1 MNCTSSYSDI
11 YYAHVYATLG
21 QLTAM
26 VLSTTVAVPVYSFY
40 STGMYKRVWTNFWT
54 PVQVENHQDE
64 DNEDNEDNEE
74 EDTESNVESEKE
86 LEVDSEYV
94 KEE

>member
-1 MNCTSSYSDI
+1 MNCPSSYSDI

-26 VLSTTVAVPVYSFY
+26 ILSTTVAVPVYSFY

-54 PVQVENHQDE
+54 PNEVVEVEDVEDE
-64 DNEDNEDNEE
+64 ESNIEESNIEDVE
-74 EDTESNVESEKE
+74 ESNVDIE
-86 LEVDSEYV
+86 SEYV